1 VEYTFCAS
9 WMQKC
14 FLKIGVIMEADCK
27 NHCDLILGHCHE
39 VYWSLAQVS
48 QVWQPEKAFN

>member
-1 VEYTFCAS
+1 MDAKMLSEDRVN
-9 WMQKC
+9 
-14 FLKIGVIMEADCK
+14 MEADCK

-39 VYWSLAQVS
+39 VYQSLAQVS

>member
-1 VEYTFCAS
+1 ME
-9 WMQKC
+9 KC
-14 FLKIGVIMEADCK
+14 FLKIGVNMEADFK

-48 QVWQPEKAFN
+48 QVWQPEMAFN